1 MMTSYLLVAI
11 WLATFYTQ
19 IRDNITALLQDL
31 ALLGAVI
38 LAGVLKIIVQIVFR
52 CKRMFI

>member
-1 MMTSYLLVAI
+1 METLYLLMAI

-19 IRDNITALLQDL
+19 IRDNLTAFLQDL
-31 ALLGAVI
+31 VLLGAVI
-38 LAGVLKIIVQIVFR
+38 LAGVLKIIVKISFR